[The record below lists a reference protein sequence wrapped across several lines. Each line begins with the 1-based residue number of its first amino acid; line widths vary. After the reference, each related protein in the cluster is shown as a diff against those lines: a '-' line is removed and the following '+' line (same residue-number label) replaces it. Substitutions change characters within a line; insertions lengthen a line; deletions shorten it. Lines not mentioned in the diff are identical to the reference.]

1 MGYHLLLVLTVLI
14 VKIKFNVDQQNGKVH
29 PFLYFDVSMSC
40 FILDNVPRA
49 GKSSAAEAVAKDKET
64 HRSKKINHCINH
76 LNLLESRINL
86 GKFYMRKQSKF
97 QAI

>member
-1 MGYHLLLVLTVLI
+1 MGYNIILVSIVLI
-14 VKIKFNVDQQNGKVH
+14 VNKRSNVDQPNGKVH
-29 PFLYFDVSMSC
+29 PFLYFDVTMSY
-40 FILDNVPRA
+40 FILENPPE